1 MTSSGPNKKTRKV
14 RFVSPRHKA
23 KRTRKI
29 RRAPTP
35 YLPPKY
41 FAGLSAAK
49 KTQRRREIARFG
61 SRHWRDPKAYKGFTT
76 DKGVITRTSKYVE
89 TLKRTLAKRG
99 VAWEDVGSL
108 EAKAR
113 VTGVPLATLQAS
125 YDRGM
130 AAWRTGH
137 RPGATQQQWGHARVA
152 SLLVCGKTHHTTDAD
167 LVRDAK
173 AASASARAWWKSMG
187 C

>member
-1 MTSSGPNKKTRKV
+1 MVSGTRRRTRKV
-14 RFVSPRHKA
+14 RFAVKGNA
-23 KRTRKI
+23 TKRRLK
-29 RRAPTP
+29 RQPTP
-35 YLPPKY
+35 YLPNKY
-41 FAGLSAAK
+41 FAGLSEAK

-61 SRHWRDPKAYKGFTT
+61 SRHWRDPKAYRGFAT
-76 DKGVITRTSKYVE
+76 DKGVKTRTSGYVE
-89 TLKRTLAKRG
+89 TLKRRLAKRG
-99 VAWEDVGSL
+99 IAWEDVGSL
-108 EAKAR
+108 EAKAH
-113 VTGVPLATLQAS
+113 VTGVPLSALQAS

-167 LVRDAK
+167 LVREAK
-173 AASASARAWWKSMG
+173 AASAQARAWWRSMG